1 MDKHLERNTLV
12 ANIIEILMKEVELC
26 TSCRCQG
33 WEKGHKFQYFFVL
46 QPEEGIQQAW
56 LSGVAI
62 QSQEGICLFVPNS
75 ALLKC
80 ATGRG
85 L

>member
-1 MDKHLERNTLV
+1 MK
-12 ANIIEILMKEVELC
+12 KEVELC

-33 WEKGHKFQYFFVL
+33 WEKGHKISIVSVL
-46 QPEEGIQQAW
+46 QPEERIQQAW
-56 LSGVAI
+56 LSGMAI
-62 QSQEGICLFVPNS
+62 QSQEGIGLFVPNS

>member
-1 MDKHLERNTLV
+1 MYLLPVPRVGERTQISIV
-12 ANIIEILMKEVELC
+12 
-26 TSCRCQG
+26 S
-33 WEKGHKFQYFFVL
+33 VL
-46 QPEEGIQQAW
+46 QPEERIQQAW
-56 LSGVAI
+56 LSGMAI
-62 QSQEGICLFVPNS
+62 QSQEGIGLFVPNS